1 MKSDEE
7 ILNELNGLSPHIA
20 GILKVNVFSV
30 PVGYFEKLT
39 VQILNTAKQEEQAF
53 LNTGTITMPLQV
65 PQGYFDTLAGTVL
78 NRIKK
83 LEEGGQDEEEISSII
98 NAIPKKNI
106 PENDQND

>member
-53 LNTGTITMPLQV
+53 INSGTITMPLQV
-65 PQGYFDTLAGTVL
+65 PQGYFDTLNILIIRANVFG
-78 NRIKK
+78 
-83 LEEGGQDEEEISSII
+83 ISTSRKFETFGKFPGFNPLI
-98 NAIPKKNI
+98 
-106 PENDQND
+106 